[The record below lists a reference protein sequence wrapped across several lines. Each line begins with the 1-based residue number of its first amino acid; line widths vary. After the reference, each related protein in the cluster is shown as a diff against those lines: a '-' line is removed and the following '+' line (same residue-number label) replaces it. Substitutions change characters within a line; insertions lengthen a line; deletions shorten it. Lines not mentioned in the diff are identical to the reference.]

1 MKKKYKL
8 LIIIILLIALS
19 LAIYYIFFNKKKEI
33 DYQEPVIEV
42 TNQIDD
48 YGYTLDDRDTE
59 LFKEKFEKLKALLN
73 EDDYDKEEYI
83 KLVSEL
89 FIIDFYTI
97 DNKISKYD
105 VGGLEYVYSG
115 AVESLKG
122 MAINTIYK
130 TVENNLDK
138 TRKQELPE
146 VSDIEVND
154 ISKYEYI
161 LPDEDEND
169 YIDAEKVNGYRVK
182 LSWDYVKDYGYDTSG
197 TLVLIPDGEFKY
209 GVVYFKP

>member
-59 LFKEKFEKLKALLN
+59 LFKEKFEKLKTLLN

-105 VGGLEYVYSG
+105 VGGLEYVYSD

-169 YIDAEKVNGYRVK
+169 YKDAEKANGYREV
-182 LSWDYVKDYGYDTSG
+182 
-197 TLVLIPDGEFKY
+197 
-209 GVVYFKP
+209 